1 MRYPA
6 RIVTF
11 GLVLLAAACDA
22 PTAAPDL
29 APPEAELQD
38 LQVVARSMA
47 MGMKDPAA
55 RLAVRDALRD
65 SPWSEHKVVF
75 QELLRSD
82 AGGPLLEAA
91 ARAGGESVEA
101 FRDRVSR
108 LPELDFYVPSREQ
121 RISWRGTP
129 DVAVAATLDLDAAQ
143 VAGFTSNGRG
153 VADALTLPADAVLLL
168 APRELRTLRL
178 DPQPVGVGETIQSR
192 DESEETETLF
202 SWSVPGGE
210 EITVPHQELVQE
222 RESRLSPL
230 MNHSS
235 NSSTLVEQI
244 AGYMQDG
251 SSNYLELGVAATFY
265 AHDGSVVATATWKK
279 TNIPRNTLVTIGET
293 LFPSHVIPDS
303 GVAYIRATLWELDNC
318 GNFDHYSCGTKDD
331 DPYGSTN
338 YYWNDRDAVKSISCP
353 SGSSVCSYNALTG
366 NLKLHWHARSP
377 SVFSGV
383 SVIAQDI
390 NVGDYGSASARAVDQ
405 YGYNLS
411 GYSVSS
417 WSISDTNVASL
428 VSTSGSSATYYGSSA
443 GGTYISATINGV
455 TASDYF
461 TVSEVY
467 EPCDPSRPWE
477 IC

>member
-1 MRYPA
+1 
-6 RIVTF
+6 
-11 GLVLLAAACDA
+11 
-22 PTAAPDL
+22 
-29 APPEAELQD
+29 
-38 LQVVARSMA
+38 
-47 MGMKDPAA
+47 
-55 RLAVRDALRD
+55 
-65 SPWSEHKVVF
+65 
-75 QELLRSD
+75 
-82 AGGPLLEAA
+82 
-91 ARAGGESVEA
+91 
-101 FRDRVSR
+101 
-108 LPELDFYVPSREQ
+108 
-121 RISWRGTP
+121 
-129 DVAVAATLDLDAAQ
+129 VAVAATLDLDASQ

-192 DESEETETLF
+192 GESEETETLF

-210 EITVPHQELVQE
+210 EITVSHQDLVQE
-222 RESRLSPL
+222 QHSRLSPM
-230 MNHSS
+230 MNHGSS
-235 NSSTLVEQI
+235 SSTLVQQI

-251 SSNYLELGVAATFY
+251 SSNYLELGIAATFY
-265 AHDGSVVATATWKK
+265 APDGSVVATARWKK

-293 LFPSHVIPDS
+293 LFPTHVIPDS

-318 GNFDHYSCGTKDD
+318 ANFCGDD
-331 DPYGSTN
+331 NPYGSTN

-366 NLKLHWHARSP
+366 NLSLHWHARSA

-383 SVIAQDI
+383 QVTATDI
-390 NVGDYGSASARAVDQ
+390 FVGDYGSATARAVDQ
-405 YGYNLS
+405 YGYGLS

-417 WSISDTNVASL
+417 WTISDTYVASL
-428 VSTSGSSATYYGSSA
+428 VSTSGTSATYYGNSP

-467 EPCDPSRPWE
+467 EPCDPSQPWE